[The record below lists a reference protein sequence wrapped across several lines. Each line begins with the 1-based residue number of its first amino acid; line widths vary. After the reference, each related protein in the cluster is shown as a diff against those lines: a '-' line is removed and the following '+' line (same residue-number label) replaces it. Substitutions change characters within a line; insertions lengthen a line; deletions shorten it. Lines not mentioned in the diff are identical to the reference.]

1 MNDDMEDSTAYVR
14 RITTAIYYIKAID
27 DSVKCLAL
35 LPKHKDHG
43 KRGKKGK
50 TNKDWHK

>member
-1 MNDDMEDSTAYVR
+1 MTNKYEIA
-14 RITTAIYYIKAID
+14 AIRDLAN
-27 DSVKCLAL
+27 SVAL
-35 LPKHKDHG
+35 LPEHKDHG